1 MEDSPE
7 KKSLRAILLEK
18 RDNTSFDFLNIAS
31 EKIQKRLK
39 KINEFRNAQKIGAY
53 YPIGSEILTQNI
65 IQELLSNGKDV
76 FLPKV
81 IGDKKMEFRKIID
94 FSSIE
99 KSSFDIMEPKDGCPI
114 DNNLDVI
121 LVPTVGISP
130 IGVRLGYGHGFY
142 DRFLTEDARAATIT
156 TISLTLEKQIVKNIP
171 KSEHDVLIDWIVTE
185 DRFLKTAST
194 TV

>member
-7 KKSLRAILLEK
+7 RKSLRSLLLEK
-18 RDNTSFDFLNIAS
+18 RDNTSFDFMKIAS

-39 KINEFRNAQKIGAY
+39 KINVFRDAQKIGMY
-53 YPIGSEILTQNI
+53 YPIGSEVLTQDI

-81 IGDKKMEFRKIID
+81 MGKKMEFRKISN
-94 FSSIE
+94 FSSLE
-99 KSSFDIMEPKDGCPI
+99 KGSFDIMEPKDDCQT
-114 DNNLDVI
+114 DNSLDVV

-130 IGVRLGYGHGFY
+130 VGVRLGYGHGFY
-142 DRFLTEDARAATIT
+142 DKFLAEHKTA

-171 KSEHDVLIDWIVTE
+171 KSEHDIIINWIITE
-185 DRFLKTAST
+185 DRILET
-194 TV
+194 